1 MESSMSI
8 RSERKEEHLKLAQ
21 MFFNKEKYN
30 SFDQLHLLR
39 PALPETKVD
48 PTILGSEMFGKN
60 VSAPFFINAMTG
72 GSAASKQINQALGQ
86 VVHFDFPH
94 EMSADSMLKALNSML
109 PLDCVAR
116 AEDPDGV
123 LIVNVNPE
131 TPISAIKQ
139 IIQELNA
146 DALQIHLNTIQEIA
160 MPEGDRD
167 FRWLDSIKA
176 IRTAI
181 DLPIIIKEVG
191 FGLDQTSIH
200 LLKVN
205 GIEYFDVAGSGGTN
219 FAQIENA
226 RNASDVSYLED
237 LGLPTVVTALMAW
250 QEQVKFFVSGGVRN
264 PLDILKGL
272 ALGGKFVGISNVF
285 LQEYIQNGSTGLEQ
299 LITNWKN
306 ELAALIA
313 VYGKKDLASLVQIK
327 KYYDLPLKAQI
338 DQLL

>member
-1 MESSMSI
+1 MSI

-21 MFFNKEKYN
+21 MFFLIKKNIIVLINCICCALLCLKQK
-30 SFDQLHLLR
+30 SIQLFWDQKCLAKMFLR
-39 PALPETKVD
+39 L
-48 PTILGSEMFGKN
+48 
-60 VSAPFFINAMTG
+60 FFINAMTG

-86 VVHFDFPH
+86 VAQQQNIALALG
-94 EMSADSMLKALNSML
+94 SASILAKETDQLDSFM
-109 PLDCVAR
+109 VAR

-250 QEQVKFFVSGGVRN
+250 QEQVKFF
-264 PLDILKGL
+264 L
-272 ALGGKFVGISNVF
+272 F
-285 LQEYIQNGSTGLEQ
+285 LVEYVI
-299 LITNWKN
+299 
-306 ELAALIA
+306 
-313 VYGKKDLASLVQIK
+313 
-327 KYYDLPLKAQI
+327 P
-338 DQLL
+338 